1 MTIGSYLEDGAEY
14 FEIYGLWENEE
25 EDDEE

>member
-1 MTIGSYLEDGAEY
+1 MTISSYLEDGAEY

>member
-1 MTIGSYLEDGAEY
+1 MTISDYLEDGYDY